1 MTGKKILIIEDEG
14 LIAFAM
20 SELLEHMGFQV
31 IETLYAGEYVLP
43 LLEKSD
49 KPDLIL
55 IDIGLA
61 GSIDGIETAR
71 LIRQKFSI
79 PLIFITAY
87 RSEEIFERLREFVL
101 YQVIHKPFSNDD
113 LLYQVNKAI
122 CPTRIEL

>member
-1 MTGKKILIIEDEG
+1 MVTGKNILIVENEG
-14 LIAFAM
+14 LIALAIA
-20 SELLEHMGFQV
+20 ELLERMGFRV
-31 IETLYAGEYVLP
+31 METVYAGEYVLP

-71 LIRQKFSI
+71 LIRQKFAI

-87 RSEEIFERLREFVL
+87 RSEEIFDRLREFVL
-101 YQVIHKPFSNDD
+101 DQVIHKPFSNED
-113 LLYQVNKAI
+113 LLYQIDKAI
-122 CPTRIEL
+122 GKETG